1 MNFAEKMEIET
12 RLLSNLAS
20 WMEVRGEVIFDKS
33 QSNAYTGV
41 RIREIRWKESL
52 YRIVDVD
59 GITCEIKKI
68 DGE

>member
-52 YRIVDVD
+52 YRIVDVN

-68 DGE
+68 D

>member
-1 MNFAEKMEIET
+1 MNFAEKMELET

-68 DGE
+68 D

>member
-20 WMEVRGEVIFDKS
+20 WMEVRGAVIFDKS

-68 DGE
+68 D

>member
-68 DGE
+68 D

>member
-52 YRIVDVD
+52 YRIVDVYNL
-59 GITCEIKKI
+59 
-68 DGE
+68 

>member
-12 RLLSNLAS
+12 RLLSNLVS

-33 QSNAYTGV
+33 QSNAYTSV

-68 DGE
+68 D